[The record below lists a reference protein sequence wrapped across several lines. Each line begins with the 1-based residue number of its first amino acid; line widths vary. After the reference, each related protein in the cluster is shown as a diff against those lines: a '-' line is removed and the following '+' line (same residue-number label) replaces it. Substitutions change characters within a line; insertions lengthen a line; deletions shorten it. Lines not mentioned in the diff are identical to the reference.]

1 MPIVAD
7 HWYLN
12 SLCILGIAKYYDIN
26 LYSLLNALE
35 KFELPKG
42 RGNLLVV
49 ENKLKKFYLIDESYN
64 SNPASLCAALEK
76 FKNMKCSGSKIVVL
90 GDMKEL
96 GEKSK
101 AFHLNM
107 KSIIERF

>member
-1 MPIVAD
+1 MNHIIQIQ
-7 HWYLN
+7 H
-12 SLCILGIAKYYDIN
+12 
-26 LYSLLNALE
+26 LYVLL
-35 KFELPKG
+35 
-42 RGNLLVV
+42 R
-49 ENKLKKFYLIDESYN
+49 
-64 SNPASLCAALEK
+64 EK

-107 KSIIERF
+107 KPLLKF